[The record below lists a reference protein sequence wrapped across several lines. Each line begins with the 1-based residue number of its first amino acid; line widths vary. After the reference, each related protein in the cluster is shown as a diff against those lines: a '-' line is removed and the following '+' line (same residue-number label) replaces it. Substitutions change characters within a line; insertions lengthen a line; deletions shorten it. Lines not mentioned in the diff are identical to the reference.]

1 MNRCPI
7 CDAPL
12 WEGRCVACGLQKV
25 LDRGFVRLVD
35 FMGGD
40 GAVVQA
46 ARVSYGQGSKGEEK
60 DRKLIRFLMMHDHGT
75 PFEMTVFKF
84 HVKAPLFVAR
94 QWFRHRIGSFNE
106 ISGRYT
112 VYDDTEFYLPE
123 VLRRPTP
130 HNRQASVPATF
141 PNEEHL
147 KSLMEQTIRQAFA
160 AYQELL
166 EAGVA
171 RELARIVVPLA
182 TYTQFY
188 WGVNARSLMNFLR
201 LRLAPDAQWE
211 IRQFARTIWT
221 VFAEKMP
228 WTAEAFLER
237 YPDLQE
243 ALRELS
249 VRA

>member
-1 MNRCPI
+1 MSTCPA
-7 CDAPL
+7 CGTPL
-12 WEGRCVACGLQKV
+12 QEGRCSACGLERV
-25 LDRGFVRLVD
+25 LDHGFVRLVD

-60 DRKLIRFLMMHDHGT
+60 DRRLIRYLIIHDHGT
-75 PFEMTVFKF
+75 PFEMAVFKF
-84 HVKAPLFVAR
+84 HVKAPIFVAR

-112 VYDDTEFYLPE
+112 VYDDTEFYLPG
-123 VLRRPTP
+123 VLRKPSKE
-130 HNRQASVPATF
+130 NRQASVPATF
-141 PNEEHL
+141 ENEAHL
-147 KSLMEQTIRQAFA
+147 RTLMEQAIRQSFA
-160 AYQELL
+160 AYQALL

-211 IRQFARTIWT
+211 IRQYARAVWNM
-221 VFAEKMP
+221 FQDRMP

-237 YPDLQE
+237 HPEIAE

>member
-1 MNRCPI
+1 MKPCPV

-12 WEGRCVACGLQKV
+12 QGARCGSCGLERV
-25 LDRGFVRLVD
+25 LDHGFVRLVD

-40 GAVVQA
+40 AAVVQA

-75 PFEMTVFKF
+75 PFEMAVFKF

-123 VLRRPTP
+123 MLRRPTP
-130 HNRQASVPATF
+130 RNRQASEPAVF
-141 PNEEHL
+141 PQEERL
-147 KSLMEQTIRQAFA
+147 RTLMEQAIRQAFA
-160 AYQELL
+160 VYQELL
-166 EAGVA
+166 AAGVA
-171 RELARIVVPLA
+171 RELARIVVPMA

-211 IRQFARTIWT
+211 IRQFARAVWTI
-221 VFAEKMP
+221 FEEKMP
-228 WTAEAFLER
+228 WTAETFLER
-237 YPDLQE
+237 HPELRE

>member
-1 MNRCPI
+1 MDRCRL
-7 CDAPL
+7 CGGAL
-12 WEGRCVACGLQKV
+12 REARCTACGAWMV
-25 LDRGFVRLVD
+25 LDHGFVRLVD

-46 ARVSYGQGSKGEEK
+46 ARVSFGQGSKGEER
-60 DRKLIRFLMMHDHGT
+60 DRRLIRYLMHHDHGT
-75 PFEMTVFKF
+75 PFEMAVFKF

-112 VYDDTEFYLPE
+112 EYNDTEFYLPRR
-123 VLRRPTP
+123 LRKPAP
-130 HNRQASVPATF
+130 HNRQASVEAPF
-141 PNEEHL
+141 ENETAL
-147 KSLMEQTIRQAFA
+147 RSRMEEAIRQAFG
-160 AYQELL
+160 AYRELL
-166 EAGVA
+166 AAGVA

-201 LRLAPDAQWE
+201 LRLASDAQWE
-211 IRQFARTIWT
+211 MRRYARAVWR
-221 VFAEKMP
+221 VFAERMP

-237 YPDLQE
+237 FPEIRE
-243 ALRELS
+243 ALHELS
-249 VRA
+249 